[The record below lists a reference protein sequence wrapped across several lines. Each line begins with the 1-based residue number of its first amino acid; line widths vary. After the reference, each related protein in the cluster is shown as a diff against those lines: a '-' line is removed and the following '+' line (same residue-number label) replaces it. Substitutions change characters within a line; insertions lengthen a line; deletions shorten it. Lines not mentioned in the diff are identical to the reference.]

1 MAFKMKGME
10 FGKGTQYKSPQKM
23 KAEAAM
29 KMQREAAMKM
39 AKNSAMD
46 MAKDPMKMAKDPMKM
61 KKGSAMD
68 MAEKSPMKVIPPPL
82 VPVVY
87 QGGKKAVKKGLKQLA
102 KNKKVQQKVIKPVT
116 KALAPVVKKAK
127 KTKVYKT
134 LDITNKQIKAKK
146 QSLLDKGKQKATKLI
161 EKYGPSIGVTAV
173 AAGTTASSKKDK
185 PAVQNK
191 KQDNKNIKVNKNL
204 SVVTSGPDTGKVVKT
219 KPKVD
224 KFAEAKK
231 RDPNLSKY
239 VAERKKHKKGS
250 PEYNALQNKINK
262 AYGVSKRHGQTTT
275 TKTAGPKVSKDT
287 KRTTKTKVAT
297 PGLGS
302 KQTKVVKGTKDNI
315 RKTKV
320 VERTESGDVSKKTKQ
335 KFDVEGNRKK
345 KKVTTKSNDTVT
357 KLKIKDRKNEPAKIK
372 TRKRGGTGIGSAIKG
387 ALAERKIRR
396 AKRKANR

>member
-1 MAFKMKGME
+1 MAFKMKGMS

-46 MAKDPMKMAKDPMKM
+46 MAKDPMKM

-68 MAEKSPMKVIPPPL
+68 MAEKSPMKINPL
-82 VPVVY
+82 LPVA
-87 QGGKKAVKKGLKQLA
+87 KKAVQKGVKELA

-116 KALAPVVKKAK
+116 RKLAPVIKKAK
-127 KTKVYKT
+127 GTKVGKFLDKANKT
-134 LDITNKQIKAKK
+134 VKAKK
-146 QSLLDKGKQKATKLI
+146 QSLLDKGKQKATEFLK
-161 EKYGPSIGVTAV
+161 KYGPDIGITAV
-173 AAGTTASSKKDK
+173 ALGAGASAAKPSKKDK

-191 KQDNKNIKVNKNL
+191 KQDNKNIKVNKNV

-335 KFDVEGNRKK
+335 KFDVKGNRKK

-357 KLKIKDRKNEPAKIK
+357 KLKINDRKNEPAKIK